1 MFEHHSLLLSY
12 IGQPNCR
19 MPFMMTSSLC
29 DYADRFAVHFIQ
41 ETIKDLPQDDENLSN
56 FAEVC
61 DIFSDIEYTP
71 QYCGQFSK
79 LKQYADIHKDA
90 ISNNYVLIKRQDS
103 SMIEEVTVWLCGII
117 LEYDLPP
124 ILSETQY
131 ASSSPSS
138 SSSSSLI

>member
-1 MFEHHSLLLSY
+1 MLTDLQF
-12 IGQPNCR
+12 
-19 MPFMMTSSLC
+19 TSSKKPSKTCPRMMKTCQTLLK
-29 DYADRFAVHFIQ
+29 YI
-41 ETIKDLPQDDENLSN
+41 
-56 FAEVC
+56 C

-138 SSSSSLI
+138 SSSSSSLI